1 MLSDILALLS
11 YNDLKHSVVHRLFTV
26 KADSTFTL
34 ALAIFLI
41 VKYAFFDDNSM
52 EYELLMSSTTREIK
66 EPIATSP
73 VVHINKEQPQN
84 GT

>member
-1 MLSDILALLS
+1 M
-11 YNDLKHSVVHRLFTV
+11 

-52 EYELLMSSTTREIK
+52 EYQMLMSTPSTREFTDSGTVPAPPKI
-66 EPIATSP
+66 S
-73 VVHINKEQPQN
+73 VQPQN
-84 GT
+84 GRFFFIMQL